1 MRANLENN
9 RGDFR
14 NKVLS
19 YLFEIIFIRR
29 ERIFTVT
36 LTVSGLYSDGPNVI
50 ILLPQYNRK
59 LSKLSK

>member
-29 ERIFTVT
+29 EMIFTVT
-36 LTVSGLYSDGPNVI
+36 DSFMIV
-50 ILLPQYNRK
+50 Q
-59 LSKLSK
+59 